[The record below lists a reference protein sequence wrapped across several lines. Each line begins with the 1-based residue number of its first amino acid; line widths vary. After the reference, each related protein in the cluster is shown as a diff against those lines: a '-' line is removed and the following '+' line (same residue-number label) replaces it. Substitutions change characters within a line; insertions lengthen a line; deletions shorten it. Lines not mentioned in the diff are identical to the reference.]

1 MDPVIALVGR
11 PNVGKSTLFNY
22 LTRTRDA
29 LVADFPGLT
38 RDRQYGRGKVGDRAY
53 LVVDTGGLG
62 DDPEGIELRMQQ
74 QALAAIEEADLV
86 VFMVDGRAGITA
98 ADEEIAGHLRRLGK
112 PVVLAVNKTDAVDV
126 HAASAEFHAL
136 GLGEPQAI
144 AAAHG
149 RGVARMLDTV
159 FDRLPEETG
168 QASTERAFDDA
179 ETGIRIAVVGRPNV
193 GKSTLV
199 NRLLGEDRVVVFDM
213 PGTTRDSI
221 FIPLEKDGHRYTLID
236 TAGVRR
242 RSRVSETIEKF
253 SVIKTLQAI
262 EAAHVVIMVVDAREG
277 VSEQDAHLVGHVM
290 DAGRGLVLAIN
301 KWDGMDPAEKDN
313 VRRLLN
319 VKLGFLDFAEAHFIS
334 ALHGSGTG
342 LLFDA
347 VRRAHASAMRDLPT
361 RRLTQILEDA
371 VSQHPPPLIHGR
383 RIKLRYAHQGGRNP
397 PIVVIHGNQAEKTP
411 KAYRRYLVNTFRRV
425 LDLHGTPVRLE
436 FKTTENPY
444 EGKKNVL
451 SPRQESRRKRM
462 IRHIKQREKKRK
474 RT

>member
-38 RDRQYGRGKVGDRAY
+38 RDRQYGRGKVGDRRY

-62 DDPEGIELRMQQ
+62 DDPEGLELHMQQ
-74 QALAAIEEADLV
+74 QALAAIGEADLV
-86 VFMVDGRAGITA
+86 VFLVDARAGVTA
-98 ADEEIAGHLRRLGK
+98 ADEEIAAHLRRVGK
-112 PVVLAVNKTDAVDV
+112 PVILAVNKTDGVDERV
-126 HAASAEFHAL
+126 ATADFHVL
-136 GLGEPQAI
+136 GLGEPYPM

-149 RGVARMLDTV
+149 RGIPQMLEYA
-159 FDRLPEETG
+159 FERLPETHG
-168 QASTERAFDDA
+168 QEGAPELLSDA
-179 ETGIRIAVVGRPNV
+179 ETGIRVAIVGRLNV

-199 NRLLGEDRVVVFDM
+199 NRLLGEERVVVFDM

-221 FIPLEKDGHRYTLID
+221 FIPFERQGQRYTLID

-242 RSRVSETIEKF
+242 RSRVTEVVEKF
-253 SVIKTLQAI
+253 SIIKTLQAI
-262 EAAHVVIMVVDAREG
+262 EAAHVVIMVLDAREG
-277 VSEQDAHLVGHVM
+277 VSEQDAHLVGHIM
-290 DAGRGLVLAIN
+290 DAGRGLVMAIN
-301 KWDGMDPAEKDN
+301 KWDGMEPDEKEN

-347 VRRAHASAMRDLPT
+347 VRRAHEAAMVDLST
-361 RRLTQILEDA
+361 SRLTNVLEDA
-371 VSQHPPPLIHGR
+371 VSAHPPPLVRGR

-397 PIVVIHGNQAEKTP
+397 PIIVVHGNQAEQTP

-425 LDLHGTPVRLE
+425 LKLKGTPVRLE

-444 EGKKNVL
+444 EGKKNKL
-451 SPRQESRRKRM
+451 TPREEMRRQRM
-462 IRHIKQREKKRK
+462 VRLVKQREKRK
-474 RT
+474 KGR